1 MFGRFAFKK
10 ELKVYFNNSCQHPY
24 DPKRSFC
31 KRCDNSESDEF
42 KTFLSERRTFYNL
55 ESFDQRH
62 NFFEVKNHKQ
72 MFKLNLI
79 NYHHQFHYYFKKMGV
94 SPNIEQILHNH
105 DYVYKDF
112 YPELHI
118 PKNQIII

>member
-1 MFGRFAFKK
+1 MC
-10 ELKVYFNNSCQHPY
+10 YNSKSVGYKIC
-24 DPKRSFC
+24 
-31 KRCDNSESDEF
+31 
-42 KTFLSERRTFYNL
+42 LSERRTFYNL

-62 NFFEVKNHKQ
+62 NFFEVKNHKE

-79 NYHHQFHYYFKKMGV
+79 NYHHQFQNYFKKMGV
-94 SPNIEQILHNH
+94 LPNIEQILHNH

-118 PKNQIII
+118 PKNQILI